1 MHCERS
7 PEFVHQAGPDG
18 EATGWRKHFSSD
30 QVWGQT
36 PVTATLEVHE
46 TLEEL
51 RETIPRDLYALV
63 AAAAE
68 VPEVEDLDI

>member
-1 MHCERS
+1 M
-7 PEFVHQAGPDG
+7 
-18 EATGWRKHFSSD
+18 
-30 QVWGQT
+30 
-36 PVTATLEVHE
+36 TATLEVFE